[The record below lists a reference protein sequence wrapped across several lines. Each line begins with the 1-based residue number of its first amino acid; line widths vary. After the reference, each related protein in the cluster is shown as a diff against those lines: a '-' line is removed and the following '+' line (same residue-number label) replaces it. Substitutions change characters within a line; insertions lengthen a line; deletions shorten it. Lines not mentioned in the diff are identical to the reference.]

1 MHVGMAPIEAI
12 RRERRR
18 GAGIESRSGVAVTV
32 GAVALFLIVLAIGAL
47 GEIVGERTVSTAE
60 APRASGWQAVLRIG
74 DEARARGDA
83 PAARRAY
90 LTALFRARGDRALA
104 GVLGA
109 AEGFKA
115 LGDRDAVE
123 HALRI
128 AVSLGADRADGD
140 SNRRLQALRD
150 RVDTSD
156 ALPITVQPL
165 P

>member
-1 MHVGMAPIEAI
+1 MAPLEAI
-12 RRERRR
+12 QQEQGR
-18 GAGIESRSGVAVTV
+18 GAEVQSRSGAAGTVA
-32 GAVALFLIVLAIGAL
+32 AAALFVIVLAIAAL
-47 GEIVGERTVSTAE
+47 GEMVGERAVTATE
-60 APRASGWQAVLRIG
+60 APRASSWEAVLRIG

-90 LTALFRARGDRALA
+90 LTALFRARGARALV

-115 LGDRDAVE
+115 LGDREAVE

-128 AVSLGADRADGD
+128 ATSLGADRADGD
-140 SNRRLQALRD
+140 VARRLQALRD
-150 RVDTSD
+150 PIDAGD

>member
-1 MHVGMAPIEAI
+1 MAPIEAI
-12 RRERRR
+12 RGEQAR
-18 GAGIESRSGVAVTV
+18 GAGARSRSGVAGTV
-32 GAVALFLIVLAIGAL
+32 AAVSLFVIVLAIAAL
-47 GEIVGERTVSTAE
+47 GEMVGERSVTTSA
-60 APRASGWQAVLRIG
+60 APRASSWEAVLRIG

-90 LTALFRARGDRALA
+90 LTALFRARGERALV

-115 LGDRDAVE
+115 LGDREAVE
-123 HALRI
+123 YALRI
-128 AVSLGADRADGD
+128 ATSLGADRADG
-140 SNRRLQALRD
+140 SVARRLQALRGEID
-150 RVDTSD
+150 ATD